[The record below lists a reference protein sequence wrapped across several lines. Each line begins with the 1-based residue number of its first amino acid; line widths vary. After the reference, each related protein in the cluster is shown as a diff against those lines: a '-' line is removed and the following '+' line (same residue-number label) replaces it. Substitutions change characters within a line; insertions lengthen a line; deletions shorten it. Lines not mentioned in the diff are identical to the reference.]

1 MSFGVDAWGLPVPRR
16 VAAAAPPPAAAPAAS
31 AALQPVVHNH
41 YYGGAHGP
49 SNMERESQTHF
60 WIVLSL
66 TLLGLAIAVATIFI
80 ERAAAKR
87 ALAIHRMLYE
97 LRYMVA
103 RPYGAPMA
111 PMG

>member
-16 VAAAAPPPAAAPAAS
+16 AAAAPPVAPAAS
-31 AALQPVVHNH
+31 APPQQAVVHHH
-41 YYGGAHGP
+41 YYGNA
-49 SNMERESQTHF
+49 SSAAERESQTHF
-60 WIVLSL
+60 WIVLSM

-87 ALAIHRMLYE
+87 AMAIHRMLYE